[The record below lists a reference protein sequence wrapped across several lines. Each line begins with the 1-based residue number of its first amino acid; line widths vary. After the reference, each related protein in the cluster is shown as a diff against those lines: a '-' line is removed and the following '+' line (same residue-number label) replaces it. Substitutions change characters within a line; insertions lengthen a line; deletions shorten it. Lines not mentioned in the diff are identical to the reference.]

1 MLTRIFGRYSKLR
14 FCDFQRRIMTQNG
27 TTKYELRFSRVHE
40 DAKQPIYSSANAAG
54 MDLSSCEDAVVPAK
68 GKMLVNIGLKL
79 AIPHGYYGRVA
90 PRSGLAVKNFIDVG
104 AGVIDEDYRGELKVL
119 LFNFGENDFHV
130 KKGERVAQLL
140 VEKVLHCEL
149 LEIPE
154 SELDVTVR
162 GAAGFGSTGV

>member
-1 MLTRIFGRYSKLR
+1 MLTRVFGRCSELR
-14 FCDFQRRIMTQNG
+14 FYEFQRRIMTQNG
-27 TTKYELRFSRVHE
+27 ATKYELRFSRVHE

-54 MDLSSCEDAVVPAK
+54 MDLHSCEDAMVPAK
-68 GKMLVNIGLKL
+68 GKMLVGTGLKL

-104 AGVIDEDYRGELKVL
+104 AGVIDEDYRGELKIL
-119 LFNFGENDFHV
+119 LFNFGENDFYV

-140 VEKVLHCEL
+140 IEKVLHCEL
-149 LEIPE
+149 LEVAE

-162 GAAGFGSTGV
+162 GVGGFGSTGV